1 MFKGI
6 VIASVLLIA
15 GCGSFGGFFG
25 PDGELPP
32 FAAAILAKCETVP
45 VAEFDNCVKTELD
58 ATEGVANP
66 EALTVADLLA
76 LFAAMERNQPAPAPE

>member
-1 MFKGI
+1 MFKNFVLI
-6 VIASVLLIA
+6 VVMFAVT

-25 PDGELPP
+25 PNGELPP

-45 VAEFDNCVKTELD
+45 VAEFDNCVKAELD
-58 ATEGVANP
+58 ATSAVANP

-76 LFAAMERNQPAPAPE
+76 LFAKQPVE

>member
-1 MFKGI
+1 MFKGF
-6 VIASVLLIA
+6 VLAVVLFTVT

-25 PDGELPP
+25 ADGELPP

-58 ATEGVANP
+58 ATSAVANP
-66 EALTVADLLA
+66 EGLTVADLLA
-76 LFAAMERNQPAPAPE
+76 LFPKQPATE